1 MAEYSPL
8 ADIKRDHITKLV
20 GKGMREDG
28 RRLDE
33 QRPLEVET
41 GIVSSAEG
49 SARVRLGNTQVL
61 VGIKM
66 SVGEPFADTPDRGVL
81 TTNAELIPM
90 ASETF
95 ERGPPGEKAIEI
107 ARVVDRAIREGQA
120 IDLKAMCLEPGKAV
134 WILFVDIHVL
144 DYDGN
149 LFDAATIG
157 ALAALKT
164 TIVPAKQFGRGE
176 DFPLPLLHLPVACTA
191 VKIDGAVLIDPT
203 FDEELV
209 ASARLTVAT
218 IENGHLCAMQKGHGG
233 SFQTEEVFSII
244 ETARSIGDRV
254 RARLPGAGAS

>member
-1 MAEYSPL
+1 MAEYSPV
-8 ADIKRDHITKLV
+8 ADIKRDHILKLI
-20 GKGMREDG
+20 GKGVRPDG

-33 QRPLEVET
+33 QRPLEVQT
-41 GIVSSAEG
+41 GVISSAEG

-95 ERGPPGEKAIEI
+95 ETGPPGEEAIEI

-120 IDLKAMCLEPGKAV
+120 IDLKALCLEPGKAV

-157 ALAALKT
+157 ALAALMT
-164 TIVPAKQFGRGE
+164 TKVPAKQFERGE
-176 DFPLPLLHLPVACTA
+176 DFRLPLQHQPVACTA
-191 VKIDGAVLIDPT
+191 VKIDGSVLVDPT
-203 FDEELV
+203 FDEESI
-209 ASARLTVAT
+209 AAARLTVAT
-218 IENGHLCAMQKGHGG
+218 VETGHLCAMQKGHGG
-233 SFQTEEVFSII
+233 SFRFEEVLHVV
-244 ETARSIGDRV
+244 EAARRMGEQI
-254 RARLPGAGAS
+254 RARLAQEAS